1 MIIQDKRSWGCY
13 CWCPIITLTHECQNQ
28 CSAGTAVRSEV
39 WFHTKAF
46 WILLPHIC
54 CLNLAQNQFL
64 SLWSL
69 PTGKDSCSPLP
80 VILIWAAKPHS
91 PRLCVWGLISAP
103 CSVPLTLPDVPIQTS
118 LPFLA
123 QDAFLHTTTSLLP
136 SSALPCPASRCP
148 SSRLPSFW

>member
-1 MIIQDKRSWGCY
+1 MNVRTNVLQ
-13 CWCPIITLTHECQNQ
+13 IT
-28 CSAGTAVRSEV
+28 SAGTAVRSEV

-69 PTGKDSCSPLP
+69 PTGKDSCSPLL

-91 PRLCVWGLISAP
+91 HRLCVWGLISAP
-103 CSVPLTLPDVPIQTS
+103 CSVPLTLSDVPIQTS
-118 LPFLA
+118 LPFLV

-136 SSALPCPASRCP
+136 STALPCPALLLGAPVPGCHPFGKPRSGQVP
-148 SSRLPSFW
+148 DE